1 MDLYHDGFGHREI
14 AREVR
19 SSPGFVQ
26 KVIDRYNEQN
36 TSLRAARVDYP
47 GPKIDEA
54 ALEYIE
60 VQKVRKPSIYSS
72 EIQQRLLLD
81 GVVHPANLPSVSQ
94 INKVIRKDLVMTR
107 KKITAIPLE
116 STSPETTAAIDD
128 FLTEITD
135 INPTTLRKEK
145 TKKWL

>member
-1 MDLYHDGFGHREI
+1 MKPLRQVSLNKRYVYYFTPATVQLRLNRYGGCFDNGRPLPEMQRERVFDLYHNGFGHRQI

-47 GPKIDEA
+47 RPKIDEA

-60 VQKVRKPSIYSS
+60 VHKVRKPSIFSS
-72 EIQQRLLLD
+72 EIQQRLSLMLLT
-81 GVVHPANLPSVSQ
+81 HNP
-94 INKVIRKDLVMTR
+94 
-107 KKITAIPLE
+107 
-116 STSPETTAAIDD
+116 IDKAS
-128 FLTEITD
+128 
-135 INPTTLRKEK
+135 N
-145 TKKWL
+145 